1 MPIKEAIETLIER
14 EFDGLSPELQRAARW
29 VRGNGPLL
37 AVRSMRSAASQAGVS
52 PATMTRLARR
62 LGFESFGALR
72 EPYVSRVAGGA
83 AALPAASSALPFARR
98 ARALQQRAGTEPL
111 AQLGALQAGN
121 VAAVQQR
128 NSAAAVERA
137 ADRLLRAERVHF
149 LGLRVCHGIAFQM
162 HYAYGLLCANG
173 ALITDLG
180 GTLADQVAQIG
191 RGHVLLAIS
200 QSPYTRA
207 TVESV
212 RQARKQGAGVI
223 ALTDNALSPIAREAD
238 HSLLFDTAS
247 NSFIH
252 STTGALALVECVL
265 AAVSARGGAPVLR
278 RLRERQQ
285 QLRAAR
291 AYWEAP
297 RNTHPS

>member
-1 MPIKEAIETLIER
+1 
-14 EFDGLSPELQRAARW
+14 
-29 VRGNGPLL
+29 
-37 AVRSMRSAASQAGVS
+37 MRSAAVQAGVS

-83 AALPAASSALPFARR
+83 AWPAASSALPFARR
-98 ARALQQRAGTEPL
+98 ARALQQRAGAEPL
-111 AQLGALQAGN
+111 AQLGALQAAN

-128 NSAAAVERA
+128 NSAAAIERVA
-137 ADRLLRAERVHF
+137 ERLLRAERVHF

-212 RQARKQGAGVI
+212 RQAQAQGAGVI
-223 ALTDNALSPIAREAD
+223 ALT
-238 HSLLFDTAS
+238 
-247 NSFIH
+247 
-252 STTGALALVECVL
+252 
-265 AAVSARGGAPVLR
+265 
-278 RLRERQQ
+278 
-285 QLRAAR
+285 
-291 AYWEAP
+291 
-297 RNTHPS
+297 

>member
-1 MPIKEAIETLIER
+1 MPAKDPVESLIER
-14 EFDGLSPELQRAARW
+14 EFDALSPELQRAARW
-29 VRGNGPLL
+29 VRSNGPVL
-37 AVRSMRSAASQAGVS
+37 AVRSMRTAASQAGVS

-83 AALPAASSALPFARR
+83 GLPALPFVRR
-98 ARALQQRAGTEPL
+98 ARALQQRLGADPL
-111 AQLGALQAGN
+111 AQLGTLQAAN
-121 VAAVQQR
+121 VAAIGRR
-128 NSAAAVERA
+128 NTAAAIERV

-149 LGLRVCHGIAFQM
+149 LGLRVCHGVAFQL

-173 ALITDLG
+173 VLVTDLG
-180 GTLADQVAQIG
+180 GTLADQVAQIV

-212 RQARKQGAGVI
+212 RQARTQGATVI
-223 ALTDNALSPIAREAD
+223 ALSDNVLSPIAREAD

-247 NSFIH
+247 NSFFH
-252 STTGALALVECVL
+252 STTGALALAEHVL
-265 AAVSARGGAPVLR
+265 AAVSARGGAAVLR

-285 QLRAAR
+285 QLRASR

-297 RNTHPS
+297 RTANTP

>member
-1 MPIKEAIETLIER
+1 MAAKEPTSDSIETLIER
-14 EFDGLSPELQRAARW
+14 EFDALSPELQRAARW
-29 VRGNGPLL
+29 VRSNGPVL
-37 AVRSMRSAASQAGVS
+37 ALRSMRTAAGQAGVS

-72 EPYVSRVAGGA
+72 EPYVSRLAGGSVP
-83 AALPAASSALPFARR
+83 ALPYVRR
-98 ARALQQRAGTEPL
+98 ARALQRREGGEPL
-111 AQLGALQAGN
+111 RELGRLQLAN
-121 VAAVQQR
+121 VEAIGRR
-128 NSAAAVERA
+128 NTAAAIERV

-149 LGLRVCHGIAFQM
+149 LGLRVCHGVAFQL

-173 ALITDLG
+173 VLVTDLG
-180 GTLADQVAQIG
+180 GTLADQVAQVG

-212 RQARKQGAGVI
+212 RQARTQGATVI

-247 NSFIH
+247 NSFFH
-252 STTGALALVECVL
+252 STTGALALAEHVL
-265 AAVSARGGAPVLR
+265 AAVNARGGAAVLR

-285 QLRAAR
+285 QLRTSR

-297 RNTHPS
+297 RTANTP

>member
-1 MPIKEAIETLIER
+1 MPAKDSVETLIER

-29 VRGNGPLL
+29 VRSNGPVL
-37 AVRSMRSAASQAGVS
+37 ALRSMRSAAGQAGVS

-62 LGFESFGALR
+62 LGFDSFGALR
-72 EPYVSRVAGGA
+72 EPYVDRLAGGA
-83 AALPAASSALPFARR
+83 LPALPFVRR
-98 ARALQQRAGTEPL
+98 ARALQRRDGNDQFSR
-111 AQLGALQAGN
+111 LGELQAAN
-121 VAAVQQR
+121 VGAVQRR
-128 NSAAAVERA
+128 NSAAAIERA
-137 ADRLLRAERVHF
+137 ADRLLRAQRVHF
-149 LGLRVCHGIAFQM
+149 LGLRVCHGVAFQL

-191 RGHVLLAIS
+191 RGHALLAIS

-212 RQARKQGAGVI
+212 RQARAQGAAVI
-223 ALTDNALSPIAREAD
+223 ALTDNALSPIAREAE
-238 HSLLFDTAS
+238 HTLLFDTAS
-247 NSFIH
+247 NSFFH

-265 AAVSARGGAPVLR
+265 AAVSARGGAAVLR

-285 QLRAAR
+285 QLRTSR
-291 AYWEAP
+291 AYWETP
-297 RNTHPS
+297 RTAVNPS

>member
-1 MPIKEAIETLIER
+1 MAAKDSIETLIER

-29 VRGNGPLL
+29 VRSNGPVL
-37 AVRSMRSAASQAGVS
+37 AVRSMRTAAGQAGVS

-62 LGFESFGALR
+62 LG
-72 EPYVSRVAGGA
+72 VSRVAGGA
-83 AALPAASSALPFARR
+83 TLPALPFVRR
-98 ARALQQRAGTEPL
+98 ARALQQRAGSDQL
-111 AQLGALQAGN
+111 AQLGALQAAN
-121 VAAVQQR
+121 VGAVQQR
-128 NSAAAVERA
+128 NSVAAIERVA
-137 ADRLLRAERVHF
+137 ERLLRAERVHF
-149 LGLRVCHGIAFQM
+149 LGLRVCHGVAFQL
-162 HYAYGLLCANG
+162 HYAYGLLCGNG

-191 RGHVLLAIS
+191 RGHALLAIS

-212 RQARKQGAGVI
+212 RQARTQGATVI
-223 ALTDNALSPIAREAD
+223 ALTDNALSPIARDAD
-238 HSLLFDTAS
+238 HTLLFDTAS
-247 NSFIH
+247 NSFFH

-265 AAVSARGGAPVLR
+265 AAVSARGGAGVLR

-285 QLRAAR
+285 QLRASR

-297 RNTHPS
+297 RTTSSS

>member
-1 MPIKEAIETLIER
+1 MAAKESGTDSIETLIER
-14 EFDGLSPELQRAARW
+14 EFDALSPELQRAARW
-29 VRGNGPLL
+29 VRSNGPVL
-37 AVRSMRSAASQAGVS
+37 ALRSMRTAAGQAGVS

-62 LGFESFGALR
+62 LGFDSFGALR
-72 EPYVSRVAGGA
+72 EPYVDRLAGATSASG
-83 AALPAASSALPFARR
+83 LPYVRR
-98 ARALQQRAGTEPL
+98 ARALQRREGAEPL
-111 AQLGALQAGN
+111 RDLGQLQMAN
-121 VAAVQQR
+121 VAAVGRR
-128 NSAAAVERA
+128 NTVASIERV

-149 LGLRVCHGIAFQM
+149 LGLRVCHGLALQL

-173 ALITDLG
+173 ALLTDLG

-212 RQARKQGAGVI
+212 RLARTQGAIVI
-223 ALTDNALSPIAREAD
+223 ALTDDALSPIAREAD
-238 HSLLFDTAS
+238 HTLLFDTAS
-247 NSFIH
+247 NSFFH
-252 STTGALALVECVL
+252 STTGALALVEHVL
-265 AAVSARGGAPVLR
+265 AAVSARGGAAVLR

-285 QLRAAR
+285 QLRASR

-297 RNTHPS
+297 RKTS

>member
-1 MPIKEAIETLIER
+1 MPAKDPVETLIER

-29 VRGNGPLL
+29 VRSNGPVL
-37 AVRSMRSAASQAGVS
+37 ALRSMRSAAGQAGVS

-72 EPYVSRVAGGA
+72 EPYVSRLAGGA
-83 AALPAASSALPFARR
+83 ALPALPFARR
-98 ARALQQRAGTEPL
+98 ARALQRRDGIDHFT
-111 AQLGALQAGN
+111 QLGQLQSDN
-121 VAAVQQR
+121 VAAVQRR
-128 NSAAAVERA
+128 NSAAAVERV

-162 HYAYGLLCANG
+162 HYAYGLLCGNG

-212 RQARKQGAGVI
+212 RQAQAQGATVI
-223 ALTDNALSPIAREAD
+223 ALTDNALSPIAREAE

-247 NSFIH
+247 NSFFH

-285 QLRAAR
+285 QLRASR

-297 RNTHPS
+297 RTVNKP

>member
-1 MPIKEAIETLIER
+1 MAAKDSIETLIER

-29 VRGNGPLL
+29 VRSNGPVL
-37 AVRSMRSAASQAGVS
+37 AVRSMRTAAGQAGVS

-62 LGFESFGALR
+62 LGFDSFGALR

-83 AALPAASSALPFARR
+83 TLPALPFVRR
-98 ARALQQRAGTEPL
+98 ARALQQRAGSDQL
-111 AQLGALQAGN
+111 AQLGALQAAN
-121 VAAVQQR
+121 VGAVQQR
-128 NSAAAVERA
+128 NSVAAIERVA
-137 ADRLLRAERVHF
+137 ERLLRAERVHF
-149 LGLRVCHGIAFQM
+149 LGLRVCHGVAFQL
-162 HYAYGLLCANG
+162 HYAYGLLCGNG

-191 RGHVLLAIS
+191 RGHALLAIS

-212 RQARKQGAGVI
+212 RQARTQGATVI
-223 ALTDNALSPIAREAD
+223 ALTDNALSPIARDAD
-238 HSLLFDTAS
+238 HTLLFDTAS
-247 NSFIH
+247 NSFFH

-265 AAVSARGGAPVLR
+265 AAVSARGGAAVLR

-285 QLRAAR
+285 QLRASR

-297 RNTHPS
+297 RTTSSS

>member
-1 MPIKEAIETLIER
+1 MPVRDSVEALIER
-14 EFDGLSPELQRAARW
+14 QFDALSPELQRAARW
-29 VRGNGPLL
+29 VRSNGPVL
-37 AVRSMRSAASQAGVS
+37 ALRSMRSAAAQAGVS

-62 LGFESFGALR
+62 LGFDSFGALR
-72 EPYVSRVAGGA
+72 EPYVDRLAGGA
-83 AALPAASSALPFARR
+83 VLPALPYARR
-98 ARALQQRAGTEPL
+98 ARALQRRDVTRPL
-111 AQLGALQAGN
+111 TQLSELQAAN
-121 VAAVQQR
+121 VAAVAQR
-128 NSAAAVERA
+128 NSSAAIERV

-149 LGLRVCHGIAFQM
+149 LGLRVCHGVAFQM
-162 HYAYGLLCANG
+162 HYAYGLLSGNG

-212 RQARKQGAGVI
+212 RQAQTQGASVI
-223 ALTDNALSPIAREAD
+223 ALTDNTLSPIARAAD
-238 HSLLFDTAS
+238 QTLLFDTAS
-247 NSFIH
+247 NSFFH

-265 AAVSARGGAPVLR
+265 AAVSARGGSAVLR
-278 RLRERQQ
+278 RLRERQR
-285 QLRAAR
+285 QLRISR

-297 RNTHPS
+297 RTTHPS

>member
-1 MPIKEAIETLIER
+1 MAAKEPTNDSIETLIER
-14 EFDGLSPELQRAARW
+14 EFDALSPELQRAARW
-29 VRGNGPLL
+29 VRSNGPVL
-37 AVRSMRSAASQAGVS
+37 ALRSMRTAAGQAGVS

-62 LGFESFGALR
+62 LGFDSFGALR
-72 EPYVSRVAGGA
+72 EPYVSRLAGGGSVP
-83 AALPAASSALPFARR
+83 ALPYVRR
-98 ARALQQRAGTEPL
+98 ARALQRRDGGEPL
-111 AQLGALQAGN
+111 RELGQLQQAN
-121 VAAVQQR
+121 VAAIARR
-128 NSAAAVERA
+128 NTAAAIERV

-149 LGLRVCHGIAFQM
+149 LGLRVCHGVAFQL

-173 ALITDLG
+173 VLVTDLG

-212 RQARKQGAGVI
+212 RQARTQGAAVI
-223 ALTDNALSPIAREAD
+223 ALTDNALSPIGREAD
-238 HSLLFDTAS
+238 HALLFDTAS
-247 NSFIH
+247 NSFFH
-252 STTGALALVECVL
+252 STTGALALAEHVL
-265 AAVSARGGAPVLR
+265 AAVNARGGAAVLR

-285 QLRAAR
+285 HLPASR

-297 RNTHPS
+297 RNPP

>member
-1 MPIKEAIETLIER
+1 MPAKDSVETLIER

-29 VRGNGPLL
+29 VRSNGPVL
-37 AVRSMRSAASQAGVS
+37 ALRSMRSAAGQAGVS

-62 LGFESFGALR
+62 LGFDSFGALR
-72 EPYVSRVAGGA
+72 EPYVDRLAGGA
-83 AALPAASSALPFARR
+83 LPALPFVRR
-98 ARALQQRAGTEPL
+98 ARALQRRDGNDHFSR
-111 AQLGALQAGN
+111 LGELQAAN
-121 VAAVQQR
+121 VGAVQRR
-128 NSAAAVERA
+128 NNAAAIERA
-137 ADRLLRAERVHF
+137 ADRLLRAQRVHF
-149 LGLRVCHGIAFQM
+149 LGLRVCHGVAFQL

-191 RGHVLLAIS
+191 RGHALLAIS

-212 RQARKQGAGVI
+212 RQARAQGAAVI
-223 ALTDNALSPIAREAD
+223 ALTDNALSPIAREAE
-238 HSLLFDTAS
+238 HILLFDTAS
-247 NSFIH
+247 NSFFH

-265 AAVSARGGAPVLR
+265 AAVSARGGAAVLR

-285 QLRAAR
+285 QLRTSR
-291 AYWEAP
+291 AYWETP
-297 RNTHPS
+297 RTAVNPS

>member
-1 MPIKEAIETLIER
+1 MAAKEPTNDSIETLIER
-14 EFDGLSPELQRAARW
+14 EFDALSPELQRAARW
-29 VRGNGPLL
+29 VRSNGPVL
-37 AVRSMRSAASQAGVS
+37 ALRSMRTAAGQAGVS

-72 EPYVSRVAGGA
+72 EPYVSRLAGGVP
-83 AALPAASSALPFARR
+83 ALPYVRR
-98 ARALQQRAGTEPL
+98 ARALQRRDGGEPL
-111 AQLGALQAGN
+111 RELGQLQSAN
-121 VAAVQQR
+121 VAAIGRR
-128 NSAAAVERA
+128 NTVAAIERV

-149 LGLRVCHGIAFQM
+149 LGLRVCHGVAFQV

-173 ALITDLG
+173 VLVTDLG
-180 GTLADQVAQIG
+180 GTLADQVAQIV

-212 RQARKQGAGVI
+212 RLARTQGATVI
-223 ALTDNALSPIAREAD
+223 ALTDNALSPIARDAD

-247 NSFIH
+247 NSFFH
-252 STTGALALVECVL
+252 STTGALALAEQVL
-265 AAVSARGGAPVLR
+265 AAVNARGGAAVLR

-285 QLRAAR
+285 QLRASR

-297 RNTHPS
+297 RTANTP

>member
-1 MPIKEAIETLIER
+1 MAAKEPTDDSIETLIER
-14 EFDGLSPELQRAARW
+14 EFDALSPELQRAARW
-29 VRGNGPLL
+29 VRSNGPVL
-37 AVRSMRSAASQAGVS
+37 ALRSMRTAAGQAGVS

-62 LGFESFGALR
+62 LGFDSFGALR
-72 EPYVSRVAGGA
+72 EPYVSRLAGGGSVP
-83 AALPAASSALPFARR
+83 ALPYVRR
-98 ARALQQRAGTEPL
+98 ARALQRRDGGEPL
-111 AQLGALQAGN
+111 RELGQLQQAN
-121 VAAVQQR
+121 VAAIARR
-128 NSAAAVERA
+128 NTAAAIERV

-149 LGLRVCHGIAFQM
+149 LGLRVCHGVAFQL

-173 ALITDLG
+173 VLVTDLG

-212 RQARKQGAGVI
+212 RQARTQGAAVI
-223 ALTDNALSPIAREAD
+223 ALTDNALSPIGREAD
-238 HSLLFDTAS
+238 HALLFDTAS
-247 NSFIH
+247 NSFFH
-252 STTGALALVECVL
+252 STTGALALAEHVL
-265 AAVSARGGAPVLR
+265 AAVNARGGAAVLR

-285 QLRAAR
+285 QLRASR

-297 RNTHPS
+297 RNPP